1 MVKIVVIGAL
11 EILDDDDD
19 DDDEDDGTHV
29 RTNFSQKGLQNEW
42 PFMRIADWRKATSQV
57 SIRLVNNG

>member
-1 MVKIVVIGAL
+1 MMMN
-11 EILDDDDD
+11 DDDD

-29 RTNFSQKGLQNEW
+29 LTNFSQKGLQNEW

-57 SIRLVNNG
+57 SIRLVNKG